1 MSPQGAVPGRP
12 EFASP
17 LLLWGMG
24 VTNMAAARACLKRG
38 VEVIVGDDSPDDAM
52 RERLAEIGLSLTEA
66 SEEDALRALLKRC
79 GGVLPAPGVPD
90 RHPLLRLA
98 RETGQSP
105 MSEFDLA
112 AEWDER
118 PLAAVTGT
126 NGKTTVTTILA
137 EALRPAFSAELAGNN
152 DMPLVSAIDR
162 PEPRLFVVEASSFR
176 LGRSRRFAPRL
187 AAWLNFAPD
196 HLDVHDSLS
205 SYRRAKAS
213 IWRSHRSGS
222 TAVVN
227 EADEVVWAHR
237 PRHRPRS
244 GSVCTFGRPQ
254 SDYSFG
260 GGKLFAKGEELLS
273 EEELPRRFPHD
284 RLNAAAAAACALE
297 MGAGRED
304 IRRALRDFRGL
315 PHRMELIASN
325 SEGAWYNDSKA
336 TTPQAAAS
344 AAAAFDSLVLI
355 AGGRNKGLDLSLL
368 ADLENVRA
376 VVAIGESAPEIVS
389 LFKGRRPVKTA
400 RDMQEAVE
408 FAEQMSGRG
417 EAVVL
422 SPACTSF
429 DWYDSY
435 VERGED
441 YSGAVRT
448 ALGINDAARR
458 RKAQAATHQEVRS

>member
-1 MSPQGAVPGRP
+1 MSPQRAV
-12 EFASP
+12 FAERSESAPP

-38 VEVIVGDDSPDDAM
+38 VEVIVGDDSPDDEM
-52 RERLAEIGLSLTEA
+52 RERLAAIGLRLTEA
-66 SEEDALRALLKRC
+66 SDEDALRTLLGRC

-90 RHPLLRLA
+90 RHPLLRLLK
-98 RETGQSP
+98 ETGNSP

-112 AEWDER
+112 AEWDDR

-137 EALRPAFSAELAGNN
+137 DALHPAFSAELAGNN
-152 DMPLVSAIDR
+152 DMPLVSAIDQ

-176 LGRSRRFAPRL
+176 LGRSRHFAPRL

-205 SYRRAKAS
+205 AYRRAKAS

-227 EADEVVWAHR
+227 EADEVVSA
-237 PRHRPRS
+237 HRPRS

-254 SDYSFG
+254 SDYACDR
-260 GGKLFAKGEELLS
+260 GKLFAKGDELLS
-273 EEELPRRFPHD
+273 EAELPRRFPHD
-284 RLNAAAAAACALE
+284 LLNAAAAAACALE
-297 MGAGRED
+297 MGSGKEE
-304 IRRALRDFRGL
+304 IRRALREFRGL
-315 PHRMELIASN
+315 PHRMELIAST

-344 AAAAFDSLVLI
+344 AASAFDSFVLI

-368 ADLENVRA
+368 ADLQNVRA
-376 VVAIGESAPEIVS
+376 VVAVGESAPEIVA

-400 RDMQEAVE
+400 RDMHEAVE
-408 FAEQMSGRG
+408 FAEQMSRKG

-441 YSGAVRT
+441 FSAAVRS
-448 ALGINDAARR
+448 ALGLEDASRR
-458 RKAQAATHQEVRS
+458 RKAQTPTPQEVRS

>member
-1 MSPQGAVPGRP
+1 MSPQASMAAERP
-12 EFASP
+12 ELAPP

-24 VTNMAAARACLKRG
+24 VTNMAVASACLKRG

-52 RERLAEIGLSLTEA
+52 RERLADIGLRLTEA
-66 SEEDALRALLKRC
+66 SDEDALRALLRRC

-98 RETGQSP
+98 KETGESP

-152 DMPLVSAIDR
+152 DLPLVSAIDR

-187 AAWLNFAPD
+187 AAWLNFPPD

-213 IWRSHRSGS
+213 IWRNHRSGS
-222 TAVVN
+222 TAVLN
-227 EADEVVWAHR
+227 EADKVVSA
-237 PRHRPRS
+237 HRPRS

-254 SDYSFG
+254 SDYAFA
-260 GGKLFAKGEELLS
+260 GGKLLVKGEELLS

-284 RLNAAAAAACALE
+284 LLNAAAAAACALE
-297 MGAGRED
+297 MGAGREA
-304 IRRALRDFRGL
+304 IRRALREFRGL
-315 PHRMELIASN
+315 PHRMELIAAN

-336 TTPQAAAS
+336 TTPQATAS

-408 FAEQMSGRG
+408 FAEQTSRRG

-441 YSGAVRT
+441 FSRAVRS
-448 ALGINDAARR
+448 ALGINDASRR
-458 RKAQAATHQEVRS
+458 RPAQAATHQEVRP